1 VSASY
6 DRIGVGYSITR
17 RTDPR
22 IEARIVNALG
32 DVGSVAN
39 VGAGAGSY
47 EPRGPHLRVVAVEP
61 SAVMIRQRAPGAP
74 PVIQAVA
81 EALPLATGGVDAA
94 LAILTVHHWTD
105 PRRGLA
111 EMRRVARKR
120 VVIFTWD
127 QDAWESFWLIREYL
141 PCIRD
146 LDRPRAV
153 AVAEIR
159 SVLGPCRV
167 LPVPIPFDCRDGFHG
182 AFWRRPEAYLDPR
195 VRTAISTYAAMP
207 ARERDQGLERLCAD
221 IESGRWTAD
230 HGNLLDL
237 EELDLGYRLIV
248 VDL

>member
-1 VSASY
+1 MSASY

-17 RTDPR
+17 RTDPG

-47 EPRGPHLRVVAVEP
+47 EPRGPHLRVVALEP

-182 AFWRRPEAYLDPR
+182 AFWRRPKPTSTRGCGLRSPR
-195 VRTAISTYAAMP
+195 TPRCRHGSATRVSSGSAPTSRAGAGRPIMETFWTSRSSISGT
-207 ARERDQGLERLCAD
+207 G
-221 IESGRWTAD
+221 
-230 HGNLLDL
+230 
-237 EELDLGYRLIV
+237 
-248 VDL
+248 

>member
-1 VSASY
+1 SC
-6 DRIGVGYSITR
+6 
-17 RTDPR
+17 
-22 IEARIVNALG
+22 
-32 DVGSVAN
+32 GSVAN
-39 VGAGAGSY
+39 VGAGGGSY

-105 PRRGLA
+105 PRRGFA

-146 LDRPRAV
+146 LDRPCCVGGAGAPSLPSPR
-153 AVAEIR
+153 
-159 SVLGPCRV
+159 
-167 LPVPIPFDCRDGFHG
+167 PVPP
-182 AFWRRPEAYLDPR
+182 RP
-195 VRTAISTYAAMP
+195 
-207 ARERDQGLERLCAD
+207 
-221 IESGRWTAD
+221 
-230 HGNLLDL
+230 
-237 EELDLGYRLIV
+237 
-248 VDL
+248 